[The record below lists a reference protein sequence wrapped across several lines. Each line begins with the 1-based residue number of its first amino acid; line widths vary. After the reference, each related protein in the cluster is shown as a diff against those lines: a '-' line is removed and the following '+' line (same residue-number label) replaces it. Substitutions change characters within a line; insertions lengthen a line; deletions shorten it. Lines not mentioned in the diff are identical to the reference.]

1 MEKNKK
7 SFEEAMNEL
16 ESVVEQLE
24 RGELSLDESIE
35 VFQKGVELSR
45 YCGRRLDEIE
55 KKITVLIEDEKGEV
69 REEAFQ
75 AES

>member
-69 REEAFQ
+69 REETFQ